1 MEHEQ
6 QQQSRRKIV
15 GKGLRIGLL
24 TAAGGALLAKVFGQ
38 SGKTKSGNTKSSET
52 VELMS
57 TDGTLMSVPA
67 SAVSHQHESTS
78 AYNPREG
85 FPNRKFVMVVDL
97 AKCRNARK
105 CQSSCNK
112 NHYITG
118 ENAWIKIYKMQDSE
132 GSAPYWQPTLC
143 QHCDEPPCVK
153 VCPVDATF
161 KRRDGIVLIDN
172 NRCIGCRFCM
182 AACPYSVRV
191 FNWSE
196 PWQGAA
202 VEQSEYTPDYAG
214 VPSQRGTVDKCD
226 FCPHMID
233 KGEMPHCVSAC
244 PNDVFSFGD
253 LYEDTV
259 TNGSGQSFQLS
270 KLLKERAGYRL
281 MENLGTKP
289 SVYYLPPSDRVV
301 EFEEGLKNYTE
312 FESVKK
318 TDQL

>member
-1 MEHEQ
+1 MEQEKNNDDS
-6 QQQSRRKIV
+6 SRRSFLEGSWKFW
-15 GKGLRIGLL
+15 L
-24 TAAGGALLAKVFGQ
+24 TVAAGGVLLTKVLGP
-38 SGKTKSGNTKSSET
+38 KRKSTSNET

-57 TDGTLMSVPA
+57 TDGTLMQMPS
-67 SAVSHQHESTS
+67 SAVEHVHESKST
-78 AYNPREG
+78 YNPREG

-118 ENAWIKIYKMQDSE
+118 DNAWIKIYKMQDSAR
-132 GSAPYWQPTLC
+132 SAPYWQPTLC
-143 QHCDEPPCVK
+143 QHCDEPACVK

-172 NRCIGCRFCM
+172 DRCIGCRFCM

-196 PWQGAA
+196 PR
-202 VEQSEYTPDYAG
+202 QSEEVKHTEYTPDYAG
-214 VPSQRGTVDKCD
+214 VPSKRGTVDKCD
-226 FCPHMID
+226 FCPHMVD
-233 KGEMPHCVSAC
+233 KGEMPHCVTAC

-259 TNGSGQSFQLS
+259 TNGSGQSFKLS
-270 KLLKERAGYRL
+270 QLLKERAGYRL
-281 MENLGTKP
+281 MENLGTEP
-289 SVYYLPPSDRVV
+289 SVYYLPPSERAVD
-301 EFEEGLKNYTE
+301 FEEGLKNYTE
-312 FESVKK
+312 FESVSKK
-318 TDQL
+318 EGL

>member
-1 MEHEQ
+1 MEQE
-6 QQQSRRKIV
+6 QQSRRSILGQGLKIGV
-15 GKGLRIGLL
+15 VS
-24 TAAGGALLAKVFGQ
+24 AAGVALLAKVFG
-38 SGKTKSGNTKSSET
+38 KAKSSEPAGT

-57 TDGTLMSVPA
+57 TDGTLMAVPA
-67 SAVSHQHESTS
+67 SAVAHHHESTS

-97 AKCRNARK
+97 AKCRNALK

-118 ENAWIKIYKMQDSE
+118 ENAWLKVYKMQDNE
-132 GSAPYWQPTLC
+132 RSASYWQPTLC

-161 KRRDGIVLIDN
+161 KRRDGIVLIDS

-196 PWQGAA
+196 PWQGAKA
-202 VEQSEYTPDYAG
+202 EQNEYTPDYAG

-244 PNDVFSFGD
+244 PYDVYSFGD

-281 MENLGTKP
+281 MESLGTQP
-289 SVYYLPPSDRVV
+289 SVYYLPPSDRTVD
-301 EFEEGLKNYTE
+301 FEDGLKNYKE
-312 FESVKK
+312 FQSVEKPK
-318 TDQL
+318 RL

>member
-1 MEHEQ
+1 MEPEKDNQ
-6 QQQSRRKIV
+6 QKSRRNFV
-15 GKGLRIGLL
+15 EQGLKFGLL
-24 TAAGGALLAKVFGQ
+24 TAASGALLAKVFG
-38 SGKTKSGNTKSSET
+38 KSESLDPEET
-52 VELMS
+52 IEVMS
-57 TDGTLMSVPA
+57 TDGTLMQVPA
-67 SAVSHQHESTS
+67 SAVEHAHESKS

-97 AKCRNARK
+97 AKCRNAKK

-132 GSAPYWQPTLC
+132 KSAPYWQPTLC
-143 QHCDEPPCVK
+143 QHCDEPACVK

-191 FNWSE
+191 FNWSD
-196 PWQGAA
+196 PWQGEA
-202 VEQSEYTPDYAG
+202 VEQAEYSPDYAG
-214 VPSQRGTVDKCD
+214 VPSQKGTVDKCD

-233 KGEMPHCVSAC
+233 KGELPHCVSAC

-253 LYEDTV
+253 MYEDTV
-259 TNGSGQSFQLS
+259 TNGSGQSFKLS
-270 KLLKERAGYRL
+270 KLLKDRAGYRL
-281 MENLGTKP
+281 MESLGTEP
-289 SVYYLPPSDRVV
+289 SVYYLPPSDRIVD
-301 EFEEGLKNYTE
+301 FEEGLENYTE
-312 FESVKK
+312 FQSVDKP
-318 TDQL
+318 QEP

>member
-1 MEHEQ
+1 MEKENNHEDK
-6 QQQSRRKIV
+6 SRRSFV
-15 GKGLRIGLL
+15 EQGLKFGLL
-24 TAAGGALLAKVFGQ
+24 TAAGGALLAKVFGKAED
-38 SGKTKSGNTKSSET
+38 SASAET

-57 TDGTLMSVPA
+57 TDGTLMAVPA
-67 SAVSHQHESTS
+67 SAVSHSHESKST
-78 AYNPREG
+78 YNPREG
-85 FPNRKFVMVVDL
+85 FSNRKFVMVVDL

-118 ENAWIKIYKMQDSE
+118 ENAWIKIYKMQDNE
-132 GSAPYWQPTLC
+132 KSAPYWQPTLC
-143 QHCDEPPCVK
+143 QHCDEPACVK

-196 PWQGAA
+196 PWQGEMA
-202 VEQSEYTPDYAG
+202 EQAEYTPDYAG
-214 VPSQRGTVDKCD
+214 VPSQKGTVDKCD

-233 KGEMPHCVSAC
+233 KGELPHCVSAC

-259 TNGSGQSFQLS
+259 TNGSGQSFKLS
-270 KLLKERAGYRL
+270 KLLKDRAGYRL
-281 MENLGTKP
+281 MENLGTQP

-301 EFEEGLKNYTE
+301 DFEEGLKNYTE
-312 FESVKK
+312 FKSVDKP
-318 TDQL
+318 DGL

>member
-1 MEHEQ
+1 MEKENSTDHK
-6 QQQSRRKIV
+6 SRRSFV
-15 GKGLRIGLL
+15 ERGLKAGLL
-24 TAAGGALLAKVFGQ
+24 TVAGGALLAKVFG
-38 SGKTKSGNTKSSET
+38 KSESKESEET
-52 VELMS
+52 IELMS
-57 TDGTLMSVPA
+57 TDGTLMQVPA
-67 SAVSHQHESTS
+67 SAVEHTHEKKS

-132 GSAPYWQPTLC
+132 KSAPYWQPTLC
-143 QHCDEPPCVK
+143 QHCDEPACVK

-161 KRRDGIVLIDN
+161 KRKDGIVLIDN

-182 AACPYSVRV
+182 AACPYSVRI
-191 FNWSE
+191 FNWSD
-196 PWQGAA
+196 PWQGETA
-202 VEQSEYTPDYAG
+202 ENIPYSPDYSG
-214 VPSQRGTVDKCD
+214 VPAQKGTVDKCD

-233 KGEMPHCVSAC
+233 KGELPHCVSAC

-259 TNGSGQSFQLS
+259 TNGSGQSFKLS

-281 MENLGTKP
+281 MENLGTQP
-289 SVYYLPPSDRVV
+289 SVYYLPPSNRVV
-301 EFEEGLKNYTE
+301 DFEEGMENYTE
-312 FESVKK
+312 FKSVDKPEEI
-318 TDQL
+318 

>member
-6 QQQSRRKIV
+6 QQQTRRKLV
-15 GKGLRIGLL
+15 GKGLKIGLL

-38 SGKTKSGNTKSSET
+38 SGKAKSNSAKSSET

-67 SAVSHQHESTS
+67 SAVSHQHESKS

-132 GSAPYWQPTLC
+132 RSAPYWQPTLC

-196 PWQGAA
+196 PWQGTFA
-202 VEQSEYTPDYAG
+202 EQYEYTPDYAG

-253 LYEDTV
+253 LYEDSV

-270 KLLKERAGYRL
+270 KLLKDRAGYRL
-281 MENLGTKP
+281 MENLGTQP

-301 EFEEGLKNYTE
+301 DFEEGLKNYTE

-318 TDQL
+318 H

>member
-1 MEHEQ
+1 MEREKDNEQ
-6 QQQSRRKIV
+6 KSRRNFV
-15 GKGLRIGLL
+15 EQGLKVGLL
-24 TAAGGALLAKVFGQ
+24 TAAGGVLLAKVFG
-38 SGKTKSGNTKSSET
+38 KSESVKSEET
-52 VELMS
+52 IELMS
-57 TDGTLMSVPA
+57 TDGTLMQVPT
-67 SAVSHQHESTS
+67 SAVEHHHEKKSD
-78 AYNPREG
+78 YDPREG

-118 ENAWIKIYKMQDSE
+118 DNAWIKIYKMQDSE
-132 GSAPYWQPTLC
+132 KSAPYWQPTLC
-143 QHCDEPPCVK
+143 QHCDEPACVK

-161 KRRDGIVLIDN
+161 KRKDGIVLIDN

-196 PWQGAA
+196 PWQGDAA
-202 VEQSEYTPDYAG
+202 EQTEYSPDYAG
-214 VPSQRGTVDKCD
+214 VPSQKGTVDKCD

-233 KGEMPHCVSAC
+233 KGELPHCVSAC

-253 LYEDTV
+253 MYEDTV
-259 TNGSGQSFQLS
+259 TNGSGQSFKLS

-281 MENLGTKP
+281 MESLGTQP
-289 SVYYLPPSDRVV
+289 SVYYLPPSDRVAD
-301 EFEEGLKNYTE
+301 FEEGLKNYTE
-312 FESVKK
+312 FKSVDKPEGI
-318 TDQL
+318 